1 MKAIIL
7 AGGQGTRLYPQ
18 TKIINKHLLSVYD
31 RPMIYYPL
39 SLALLS
45 GVKNI
50 AIVCNE
56 KDKKDFFNLLGNG
69 LDLGIQISYYIQ
81 KKSDGIAGAIK
92 TCQDF
97 ISNNK
102 IMVLLGD
109 NIFYGNNLI
118 KILTTNYNSECTIF
132 SYSTANYKN
141 FGVAEYKKNKIYK
154 IHEKPK
160 KFYSSRIIVG
170 LYIFKK
176 NLIDKINSV
185 KKSKRQEFEITD
197 VLNNYIKSNKCKEV
211 KLNRGVTWFDTG
223 TFDDLLKASTFIKII
238 EQEQLQKIGLIENV
252 ALSEGYISK
261 KNYIKLIKKNKNPEY
276 RKKLIKSIS
285 Q

>member
-7 AGGQGTRLYPQ
+7 AGGQGLRLYPQ
-18 TKIINKHLLSVYD
+18 TKIINKHLISVYNK
-31 RPMIYYPL
+31 PMIYYPL
-39 SLALLS
+39 SIAMLCKI
-45 GVKNI
+45 KNI

-56 KDKKDFFNLLGNG
+56 KDKKSFFDLLKDGS
-69 LDLGIQISYYIQ
+69 DLGIKISYYTQ
-81 KKSDGIAGAIK
+81 MKSDGIAGAIR
-92 TCQDF
+92 TCEDF
-97 ISNNK
+97 ISNDK

-118 KILTTNYNSECTIF
+118 KLLTKNYDSHCTIF

-141 FGVAEYKKNKIYK
+141 FGVIEYKKNMIYK

-160 KFYSSRIIVG
+160 KFYSSRIAVG

-176 NLIDKINSV
+176 NLINKINSI

-197 VLNNYIKSNKCKEV
+197 VLNKYIQSNQCNEI
-211 KLNRGVTWFDTG
+211 KLKRGVTWFDTG
-223 TFDDLLKASTFIKII
+223 TFDDLLKASNFIKIV
-238 EQEQLQKIGLIENV
+238 EEEQLQKIGLIENI

-261 KNYIKLIKKNKNPEY
+261 KNYIKLIKKNKNSDY
-276 RKKLIKSIS
+276 RKKLIESIG

>member
-7 AGGQGTRLYPQ
+7 AGGQGLRLYPQ
-18 TKIINKHLLSVYD
+18 TKIINKHLISVYNK
-31 RPMIYYPL
+31 PMIYYPL
-39 SLALLS
+39 SIAMLS
-45 GVKNI
+45 KIKNI

-56 KDKKDFFNLLGNG
+56 KDKNNFFDLLKDGS
-69 LDLGIQISYYIQ
+69 DLGIKISYYIQ
-81 KKSDGIAGAIK
+81 NKSDGIAGAIK
-92 TCQDF
+92 TCENF
-97 ISNNK
+97 ISNDK

-118 KILTTNYNSECTIF
+118 KLLTKNYVSHCTIF

-141 FGVAEYKKNKIYK
+141 FGVIEYKKNKIYK

-160 KFYSSRIIVG
+160 KFYSSRIVVG

-176 NLIDKINSV
+176 NLINKINSI

-197 VLNNYIKSNKCKEV
+197 VLNKYIQSNQCNEI
-211 KLNRGVTWFDTG
+211 KLKRGVTWFDTG
-223 TFDDLLKASTFIKII
+223 TFDDLLKASNFIKIV
-238 EQEQLQKIGLIENV
+238 EEEQLQKIGLIENI

-276 RKKLIKSIS
+276 KKKLLQTINV
-285 Q
+285 